1 MVSVLDQSNELSGL
15 DSDDES
21 VSPDY
26 PGVDYTIRVFHL
38 LNRSD
43 PGVIWITIQ
52 VSESSL
58 SVMLTQ
64 FQPFM
69 VHKVSSKLL
78 NDNRPVYHTA
88 PNFC

>member
-1 MVSVLDQSNELSGL
+1 ML

-21 VSPDY
+21 VSPDS

-43 PGVIWITIQ
+43 LGVIWVIIQ
-52 VSESSL
+52 VSGSSL

-69 VHKVSSKLL
+69 VHEVSSKLL
-78 NDNRPVYHTA
+78 NDNRPV
-88 PNFC
+88 